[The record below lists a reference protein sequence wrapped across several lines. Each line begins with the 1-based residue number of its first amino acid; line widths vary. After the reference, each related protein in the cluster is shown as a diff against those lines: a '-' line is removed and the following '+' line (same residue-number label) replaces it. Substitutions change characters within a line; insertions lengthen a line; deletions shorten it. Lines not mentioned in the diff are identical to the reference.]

1 MKTLQTITIFIGII
15 LGLTSLA
22 LCGDIPVSIRPPQ
35 FDPPPAGTTVDKSF
49 KITLDVMHPAD
60 CVSIVQG
67 EATILISRQI
77 LDHLRA
83 TKPRKWESE
92 QERLALIRGGRA
104 EALLQR
110 LTTSMDNPG
119 CTTVKMPVPNDSL
132 YLISELLD
140 AGQAE
145 VIENKTKQRV
155 RHIFVHFRGM
165 SAGPLAGMGNIS
177 YSFTLESPPFL
188 VLSWWVS

>member
-1 MKTLQTITIFIGII
+1 MKAFRAIAIFIGI
-15 LGLTSLA
+15 LSGLTSLV
-22 LCGDIPVSIRPPQ
+22 LCGDIPMSIRPPQ
-35 FDPPPAGTTVDKSF
+35 FDPPPAGATVDKSF

-67 EATILISRQI
+67 EATILISRQL
-77 LDHLRA
+77 LDHLKA
-83 TKPRKWESE
+83 TKPRKWKSE

-110 LTTSMDNPG
+110 LTKSKDDFG
-119 CTTVKMPVPNDSL
+119 CATVQPPVPNDSL
-132 YLISELLD
+132 YLISELLE

-165 SAGPLAGMGNIS
+165 SAGPLAGMGHIS
-177 YSFTLESPPFL
+177 YSFTLESAPFL

>member
-1 MKTLQTITIFIGII
+1 MKAFRAIAIFIGI
-15 LGLTSLA
+15 LSGLTSLV
-22 LCGDIPVSIRPPQ
+22 LCGDIPMSILPPQ
-35 FDPPPAGTTVDKSF
+35 FDPPPAGATVDKSF
-49 KITLDVMHPAD
+49 KIILDIIHPAD

-67 EATILISRQI
+67 EATMLISRQL

-110 LTTSMDNPG
+110 LTTSMDDFG
-119 CTTVKMPVPNDSL
+119 CTMVKTPVPNDSL

-155 RHIFVHFRGM
+155 RHIYVNFRGM
-165 SAGPLAGMGNIS
+165 RAGPLAGMGHIS
-177 YSFTLESPPFL
+177 YSFTQESPPFL

>member
-1 MKTLQTITIFIGII
+1 M
-15 LGLTSLA
+15 
-22 LCGDIPVSIRPPQ
+22 SIRPPQ

-49 KITLDVMHPAD
+49 RITLDVMHPAD

-67 EATILISRQI
+67 DATILISRQ
-77 LDHLRA
+77 LLEYLRA

-104 EALLQR
+104 EALLQS
-110 LTTSMDNPG
+110 LTTSMDHSG
-119 CTTVKMPVPNDSL
+119 CTTVKTPVPNDSL
-132 YLISELLD
+132 YLISELLE

-155 RHIFVHFRGM
+155 RHIYVHFRGM
-165 SAGPLAGMGNIS
+165 RAGPLAGMGHIS